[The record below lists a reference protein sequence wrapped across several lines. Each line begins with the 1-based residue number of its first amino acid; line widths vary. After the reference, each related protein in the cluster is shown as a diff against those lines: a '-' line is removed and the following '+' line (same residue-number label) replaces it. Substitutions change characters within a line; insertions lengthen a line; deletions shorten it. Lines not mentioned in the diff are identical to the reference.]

1 MRGARRIEGG
11 ERKVERGA
19 QARFAVVAGA
29 MAQQI
34 GPPVVPVG
42 GQAAQVGFALRIG
55 GKQLD
60 RQRMA
65 VERAEEAGQGGV
77 GGEMIAGV
85 AQEQG
90 ARIGVLKLFDVSQ
103 RARAGA
109 RKFWRLA
116 ANGDD
121 EPEAVDGGEPAQKRL
136 SRGNVFAPG
145 RFQIVENRQRRL
157 GGAGGGDLGLHF
169 GRRARC
175 RKAEIGRKP
184 GQGAFGV
191 RRWLEIDEKPPLLAE
206 ARDDA

>member
-1 MRGARRIEGG
+1 
-11 ERKVERGA
+11 
-19 QARFAVVAGA
+19 

-34 GPPVVPVG
+34 GPPVAPVG
-42 GQAAQVGFALRIG
+42 GQAFEVGFALRIG

-103 RARAGA
+103 RSRAGA
-109 RKFWRLA
+109 GKFWRLA

-145 RFQIVENRQRRL
+145 RLQIVEDRQRRL
-157 GGAGGGDLGLHF
+157 TGAGGGDLGLHF
-169 GRRARC
+169 GSRARC

-184 GQGAFGV
+184 GQGAVGV

-206 ARDDA
+206 AWDDA

>member
-1 MRGARRIEGG
+1 
-11 ERKVERGA
+11 
-19 QARFAVVAGA
+19 

-42 GQAAQVGFALRIG
+42 GQASEVGFALRIG

-103 RARAGA
+103 RSRAGA
-109 RKFWRLA
+109 RKFGGSPRTVMTSRRPSMA
-116 ANGDD
+116 ASR
-121 EPEAVDGGEPAQKRL
+121 PRSASVAAVSLRQGVSRL
-136 SRGNVFAPG
+136 SRIASVG
-145 RFQIVENRQRRL
+145 
-157 GGAGGGDLGLHF
+157 
-169 GRRARC
+169 
-175 RKAEIGRKP
+175 
-184 GQGAFGV
+184 
-191 RRWLEIDEKPPLLAE
+191 
-206 ARDDA
+206 

>member
-1 MRGARRIEGG
+1 MRRSSADRGRRAKGRARRAGSFCG
-11 ERKVERGA
+11 RCRRHGA
-19 QARFAVVAGA
+19 TDRPAGRSSRR
-29 MAQQI
+29 
-34 GPPVVPVG
+34 PSRE
-42 GQAAQVGFALRIG
+42 VGFALRIG

-103 RARAGA
+103 RSRAGA

-136 SRGNVFAPG
+136 SRGCILVARASPDCRG
-145 RFQIVENRQRRL
+145 SPASADRR
-157 GGAGGGDLGLHF
+157 
-169 GRRARC
+169 RRR
-175 RKAEIGRKP
+175 RSWPPLRKP
-184 GQGAFGV
+184 RPMPEGRDRSQAGS
-191 RRWLEIDEKPPLLAE
+191 RRRRRSAL
-206 ARDDA
+206 ARD

>member
-1 MRGARRIEGG
+1 
-11 ERKVERGA
+11 
-19 QARFAVVAGA
+19 

-34 GPPVVPVG
+34 GPPVAPVG
-42 GQAAQVGFALRIG
+42 GQAFEVGFALRIG
-55 GKQLD
+55 CQQLD

-65 VERAEEAGQGGV
+65 FERAEEAGQGGV

-103 RARAGA
+103 RSRADAGESG
-109 RKFWRLA
+109 RLA
-116 ANGDD
+116 PNRDD
-121 EPEAVDGGEPAQKRL
+121 EPEALDRGQPAEKRF

-145 RFQIVENRQRRL
+145 RFQIVEDRQRQL
-157 GGAGGGDLGLHF
+157 AGAGGGDLGLHF
-169 GRRARC
+169 GSRARC

-184 GQGAFGV
+184 GQGAVGV
-191 RRWLEIDEKPPLLAE
+191 RRWFEVDEKPPRLAE

>member
-42 GQAAQVGFALRIG
+42 GQAFEVGFALRIG

-136 SRGNVFAPG
+136 SRGCVLAPG
-145 RFQIVENRQRRL
+145 RLQIVEDRQRRL
-157 GGAGGGDLGLHF
+157 D
-169 GRRARC
+169 RRR
-175 RKAEIGRKP
+175 RRRSWPPLRKP
-184 GQGAFGV
+184 RPMPEGRDRSQAGS
-191 RRWLEIDEKPPLLAE
+191 RRLRRSAL
-206 ARDDA
+206 ARD

>member
-1 MRGARRIEGG
+1 
-11 ERKVERGA
+11 
-19 QARFAVVAGA
+19 
-29 MAQQI
+29 
-34 GPPVVPVG
+34 
-42 GQAAQVGFALRIG
+42 
-55 GKQLD
+55 
-60 RQRMA
+60 
-65 VERAEEAGQGGV
+65 
-77 GGEMIAGV
+77 MIAGV

-103 RARAGA
+103 RSRAGA

-145 RFQIVENRQRRL
+145 RLQIVEDRQRRL
-157 GGAGGGDLGLHF
+157 TGAGGGDLGLHF
-169 GRRARC
+169 GSRARR